1 MKKVI
6 VFLADGFE
14 EIEALATVDI
24 LRRANI
30 KTDTCTI
37 DHEYVKGAHNI
48 TVKADIKISDIIDE
62 YDMIVLPGGMPGT
75 LNLMGNEKLLNLI
88 KDYNKNNKFIA
99 AICAAPKVL
108 NKADVLSGKKVTS
121 YPGALDNIKG
131 FIYSE
136 DKVVKY
142 ENIITSRGPGTAIE
156 FALKIV
162 NILQGKDT
170 EKSLREDLI
179 LK

>member
-14 EIEALATVDI
+14 EIEALAAVDI

-30 KTDTCTI
+30 KTDICSVGG
-37 DHEYVKGAHNI
+37 EYVRGAHDI
-48 TVKADIKISDIIDE
+48 TVKADFKICNIKDE

-75 LNLMGNEKLLNLI
+75 LNLMENKQLINLI
-88 KDYNKNNKFIA
+88 KEYNKRNKFIA

-121 YPGALDNIKG
+121 YPGALDNMSG

-136 DKVVKY
+136 DQVVTNG
-142 ENIITSRGPGTAIE
+142 NIITSRGPGTAVE

-162 NILQGKDT
+162 NILQGKDV
-170 EKSLREDLI
+170 EMSLREDLI

>member
-24 LRRANI
+24 LRRADI
-30 KTDTCTI
+30 KADICSI
-37 DHEYVKGAHNI
+37 GGEYVKGAHDI
-48 TVKADIKISDIIDE
+48 TVKADIKLGYIKEE
-62 YDMIVLPGGMPGT
+62 YDMMVLPGGMPGT
-75 LNLMGNEKLLNLI
+75 LNLMENKQLINLI
-88 KDYNKNNKFIA
+88 KDYDKSNKFIA

-108 NKADVLSGKKVTS
+108 NKADVLTGKKVTS
-121 YPGALDNIKG
+121 YPGALDNMSG

-136 DKVVKY
+136 DKVVKD
-142 ENIITSRGPGTAIE
+142 ENIITSRGPGTAVE

-162 NILQGKDT
+162 SILKGK
-170 EKSLREDLI
+170 ELEMSLREDLI